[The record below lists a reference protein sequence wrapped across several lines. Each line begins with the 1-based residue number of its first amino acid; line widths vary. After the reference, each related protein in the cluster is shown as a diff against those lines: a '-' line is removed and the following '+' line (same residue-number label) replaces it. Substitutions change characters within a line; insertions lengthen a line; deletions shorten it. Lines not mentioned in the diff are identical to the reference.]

1 MDMGFKSFLILEEKG
16 HLGRKISNVLT
27 ATNDLQDDM
36 EHMGIRQVARLAD
49 DIVNQI
55 RKIIHS
61 QWSPSQQKHLYQL
74 QKIGV
79 ALKKAIEDK
88 GNVKELI
95 PAAAQELE
103 SISTKLGIKTPGGEV
118 LDKAAELGGEDTSQ
132 DDMELTSPEDG
143 GNDSTDDQNQMEPQ
157 AQF

>member
-1 MDMGFKSFLILEEKG
+1 MDIGFKSFLILEEKG

-27 ATNDLQDDM
+27 ATTDLESDM

-61 QWSPSQQKHLYQL
+61 QWSPSQQKHLYKL

-103 SISTKLGIKTPGGEV
+103 SITTKLGVKTPGGDV
-118 LDKAAELGGEDTSQ
+118 LDQAAELGGEDATQ
-132 DDMELTSPEDG
+132 DNMELTSNQDG
-143 GNDSTDDQNQMEPQ
+143 GGEQSGQMDGQ
-157 AQF
+157 MA